1 MASKSARMR
10 WSVNPSD
17 NVAAAGS
24 HMETIQIQ
32 SFLVPLFCIWYIS
45 ACIRAVASFPSVS
58 LRIINHTRMLRS
70 ILEDTA
76 HGVVLSYPHSRVPHS
91 PIHIRWLYAF
101 YAFIFP
107 VQDIFSHP
115 PGRKS
120 GRGVPVPRQKNIE
133 CAILV

>member
-1 MASKSARMR
+1 MR
-10 WSVNPSD
+10 EHITSSVCRCNSVVR
-17 NVAAAGS
+17 N
-24 HMETIQIQ
+24 
-32 SFLVPLFCIWYIS
+32 LVILHKYMHTSPGQCYIS